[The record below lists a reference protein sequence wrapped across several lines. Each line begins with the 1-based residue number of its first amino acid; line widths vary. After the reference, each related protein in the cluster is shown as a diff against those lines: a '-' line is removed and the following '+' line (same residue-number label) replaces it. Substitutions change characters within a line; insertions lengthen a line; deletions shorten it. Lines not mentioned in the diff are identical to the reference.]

1 MCSESRA
8 CTFLCFGTEESVQ
21 LLFAL
26 PELLGGSWLPM
37 SASVL
42 GLLCA
47 GLLGFWE
54 DEEDD
59 EDEGTTGGGGSISF
73 LEHSEEGLGVFD
85 LEDSA
90 WEDEDEDVC
99 DLSSRS
105 LLWLCSFSGSAFLFL
120 VTRLELSQP
129 LASESCFFPA
139 GSCLCSDFLG
149 RPPLPG
155 GCGTLV
161 RRSKVIFTT
170 KLVGGGE
177 SLSGESSLV
186 SLKGNRSLSLQ
197 LSSWVITACRQ
208 PLVLPPPLPRPLL
221 GGPWL

>member
-21 LLFAL
+21 LLFVL

-37 SASVL
+37 SASGL

-105 LLWLCSFSGSAFLFL
+105 LL
-120 VTRLELSQP
+120 
-129 LASESCFFPA
+129 
-139 GSCLCSDFLG
+139 
-149 RPPLPG
+149 
-155 GCGTLV
+155 
-161 RRSKVIFTT
+161 
-170 KLVGGGE
+170 
-177 SLSGESSLV
+177 
-186 SLKGNRSLSLQ
+186 
-197 LSSWVITACRQ
+197 
-208 PLVLPPPLPRPLL
+208 
-221 GGPWL
+221 